1 MKAMSEK
8 NSGDEVRKHLEES
21 RKLGREMDRSA
32 DEVVRHL
39 RRAAELLRQSGAASN
54 RS

>member
-1 MKAMSEK
+1 MGAMSA
-8 NSGDEVRKHLEES
+8 NHSGDEVRKHLEES

-32 DEVVRHL
+32 DAVVRHL
-39 RRAAELLRQSGAASN
+39 RRAAELLRQSGAASS